1 MNAMERHCTPE
12 ELNALMEGTLA
23 AGAAEAARRHLA
35 ACASCG
41 RVLGDLERVDRALR
55 RMPLERAAPAMTE
68 SVMRSIGVKG
78 ADGVF
83 RVFEV
88 LASLFGLA
96 ILAGITAVVLV
107 ATGVIGT
114 GGVEGAGGVTSDLT
128 SRVLGSVGGAIS
140 AVSGRL
146 GAILPHGPSSRAM
159 LLLLSVAGVLTALGL
174 ADAALARAPRRRTAG
189 GGSGGGS

>member
-1 MNAMERHCTPE
+1 MNATERHCTPE

-23 AGAAEAARRHLA
+23 PGPAEAAGRHLA
-35 ACASCG
+35 ACAFCG
-41 RVLGDLERVDRALR
+41 RALRDLERLDRALR
-55 RMPLERAAPAMTE
+55 RMPLERAAPAMTD

-107 ATGVIGT
+107 AAGVM
-114 GGVEGAGGVTSDLT
+114 GAGGGEAAGGVPSDLT
-128 SRVLGSVGGAIS
+128 ARVLGSVGGAMS
-140 AVSGRL
+140 TVAGTLS
-146 GAILPHGPSSRAM
+146 AILPRAPSSRAM

-174 ADAALARAPRRRTAG
+174 ADAVLARTPRRRAAG
-189 GGSGGGS
+189 DESGGGS

>member
-1 MNAMERHCTPE
+1 MNAVERHCTPE
-12 ELNALMEGTLA
+12 ELNALMEGSLP
-23 AGAAEAARRHLA
+23 AGAAEAAGRHLA
-35 ACASCG
+35 ACASCAL
-41 RVLGDLERVDRALR
+41 VLGGLERVDRALR
-55 RMPLERAAPAMTE
+55 RMPLERAAPSMTE

-107 ATGVIGT
+107 AAGVIGT
-114 GGVEGAGGVTSDLT
+114 AGGGGAGGITSDLT
-128 SRVLGSVGGAIS
+128 ARVLGSVGGAVS
-140 AVSGRL
+140 AVSERL
-146 GAILPHGPSSRAM
+146 GAFLPHGPSSRPM

-174 ADAALARAPRRRTAG
+174 ADAALARAPRRRAAG
-189 GGSGGGS
+189 GGSGGGA